1 MIESPNWIS
10 SRRDGRTA
18 ISIDAIRGRVSL
30 QAIVTVEVEVGSAPL
45 AICDGIAKTLREEL
59 ESVARNAP
67 PMLRHVA
74 DQIAEEQRN
83 EVTP

>member
-1 MIESPNWIS
+1 MIDSPNWIS

-45 AICDGIAKTLREEL
+45 AICDQASIIMRDEL
-59 ESVARNAP
+59 ESAARHTP
-67 PMLRHVA
+67 PMLRVLA
-74 DQIAEEQRN
+74 DELAETRRKEA
-83 EVTP
+83 TP